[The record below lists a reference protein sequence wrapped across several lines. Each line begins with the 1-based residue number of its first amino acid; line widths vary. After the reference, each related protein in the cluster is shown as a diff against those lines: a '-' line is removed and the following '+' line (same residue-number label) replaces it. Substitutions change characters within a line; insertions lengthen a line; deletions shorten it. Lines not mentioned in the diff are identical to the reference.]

1 MKIVFT
7 LLLMVCAAAQ
17 AQAQSVWRCGPD
29 GRSYSSTPCV
39 DGRPVAVADEA
50 RPASDSVQAQQS
62 AARDKALAAQLVRER
77 EQREAKVGS
86 AAAGIYGTRP
96 AASAAVTSKAK
107 PRAKGRRPPEDADTW
122 RAVAPA
128 SRRAKG

>member
-7 LLLMVCAAAQ
+7 LLLMVCATAQ

-50 RPASDSVQAQQS
+50 RPASDAML
-62 AARDKALAAQLVRER
+62 AGAMDKALAIVHAQPPRPKPPRREPADR
-77 EQREAKVGS
+77 KSTRLNSSHGGLSRMPSS
-86 AAAGIYGTRP
+86 A
-96 AASAAVTSKAK
+96 
-107 PRAKGRRPPEDADTW
+107 
-122 RAVAPA
+122 
-128 SRRAKG
+128 